1 MSDLSALTDLR
12 LVIDPDALT
21 RAGLLAVELVVERTL
36 AGTDRHGQAFR
47 PYSTRPLAV
56 PAGSITKAAQGRLG
70 GNLELFTSAKTG
82 ALWALVEGGYA
93 ALKAARYPQDGG
105 GVNLS
110 ATGAM
115 LRGMGVVAQDADS
128 VTIGFSRTEEAE
140 KAGWNVE
147 SRDFLGLTDAQAAEV
162 GDVLGGG
169 VSLMAGT
176 VRIG

>member
-1 MSDLSALTDLR
+1 MSDLAALADLR
-12 LVIDPDALT
+12 LVIDPAALT
-21 RAGLLAVELVVERTL
+21 RAGLLAVELVVERT
-36 AGTDRHGQAFR
+36 GEGIDRHGQPFR

-56 PAGSITKAAQGRLG
+56 PAGSITKAAQARLG
-70 GNLELFTSAKTG
+70 GNLSLFTSAKTG
-82 ALWALVEGGYA
+82 ALWALVEGGYE

-105 GVNLS
+105 AVNLH

-115 LRGMGVVAQDADS
+115 LRSMGVVDQDDES

-147 SRDFLGLTDAQAAEV
+147 TRDFLGLTDAGGGEV
-162 GDVLGGG
+162 GDVLGVG
-169 VSLMAGT
+169 VALFAGS